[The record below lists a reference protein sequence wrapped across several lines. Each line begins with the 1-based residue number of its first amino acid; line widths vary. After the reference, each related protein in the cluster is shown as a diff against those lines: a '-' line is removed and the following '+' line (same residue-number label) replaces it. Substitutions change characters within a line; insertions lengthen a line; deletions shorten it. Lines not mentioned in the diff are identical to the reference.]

1 MRLMNIPWN
10 ENVTSQATAQAIIH
24 KVLNNKNKVF
34 QFVCRVFVQ
43 QTVDFDENTNAVAGT
58 FQIVEL
64 VIIEFIW
71 NSDIDF
77 IRKKSVA

>member
-10 ENVTSQATAQAIIH
+10 ENVTSQAKAQAIIH
-24 KVLNNKNKVF
+24 EVLNNKNKVF